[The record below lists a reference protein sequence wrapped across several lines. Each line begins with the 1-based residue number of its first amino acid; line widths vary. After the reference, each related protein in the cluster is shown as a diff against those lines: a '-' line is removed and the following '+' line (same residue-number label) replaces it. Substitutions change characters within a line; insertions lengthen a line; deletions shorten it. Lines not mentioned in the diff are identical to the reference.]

1 MNLTMRCDMVRYEV
15 KGSKDNV
22 YTVIDDN
29 GHWTCTCPHY
39 TYRNVECKHIK
50 QVKEGH
56 KVV

>member
-1 MNLTMRCDMVRYEV
+1 MVRYEV